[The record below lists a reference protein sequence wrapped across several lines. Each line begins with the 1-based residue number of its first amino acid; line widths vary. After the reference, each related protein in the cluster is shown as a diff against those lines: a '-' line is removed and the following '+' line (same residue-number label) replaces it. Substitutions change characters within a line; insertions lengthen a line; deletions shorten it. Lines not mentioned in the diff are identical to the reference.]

1 MLILV
6 FAFDVGKYCN
16 KKKGFPQS
24 KKWLIHLMN
33 RPTGSQNAS
42 SSSSNNNKN
51 KEKEQK
57 DETIEKIRL
66 FVLEKVTEYIE
77 KYEGDLITEFT
88 KANLELANIF
98 FFFLIGP
105 QNGP

>member
-16 KKKGFPQS
+16 KKKKGFLQR
-24 KKWLIHLMN
+24 KKWLLHLMN
-33 RPTGSQNAS
+33 RPTRSQNAFS
-42 SSSSNNNKN
+42 SSSDNNKN

-57 DETIEKIRL
+57 DKTIEKIRL

-77 KYEGDLITEFT
+77 KYEGDPITEFT
-88 KANLELANIF
+88 NTNLEIANIF
-98 FFFLIGP
+98 F
-105 QNGP
+105 

>member
-16 KKKGFPQS
+16 EKKKVSS
-24 KKWLIHLMN
+24 KVRNVWFDFV
-33 RPTGSQNAS
+33 GSQNAS

-57 DETIEKIRL
+57 DETIEKIRIFL
-66 FVLEKVTEYIE
+66 IEKVTEY
-77 KYEGDLITEFT
+77 
-88 KANLELANIF
+88 N
-98 FFFLIGP
+98 
-105 QNGP
+105 